1 MANIITGIR
10 IVLSVALLFFPV
22 LSPAFFVLYVAGGL
36 SDMIDGAAA
45 RRTGTVSEFGS
56 RLDTFADIVFAAV
69 CLIKLLPILDV
80 PVWLY
85 VWFAVIAIIK
95 FSSITAGYIRQKKL
109 VSVHSVL
116 NKATGLLLFVFP
128 LTLAFMDLRYKKLQV
143 RYAMSK
149 YEPLWNW
156 IKENSTDS
164 FKLTFDE
171 IEKIAGLPIDHS
183 FLNCKKELLN
193 YGYKV
198 GKISLKGKTVD
209 FEKV

>member
-1 MANIITGIR
+1 MDEIR
-10 IVLSVALLFFPV
+10 
-22 LSPAFFVLYVAGGL
+22 
-36 SDMIDGAAA
+36 AAEYKQ
-45 RRTGTVSEFGS
+45 RGS
-56 RLDTFADIVFAAV
+56 
-69 CLIKLLPILDV
+69 
-80 PVWLY
+80 
-85 VWFAVIAIIK
+85 
-95 FSSITAGYIRQKKL
+95 IREK
-109 VSVHSVL
+109 S
-116 NKATGLLLFVFP
+116 
-128 LTLAFMDLRYKKLQV
+128 LQV

-171 IEKIAGLPIDHS
+171 MEKVAGLPIDHS